1 MAALRITGR
10 VAGQLDS
17 HFHVAH
23 PLRISRVKCDEGCDK
38 LVPASVDCLL
48 RKGVA
53 LTDRSPHEVTQ
64 LLQAWSDG
72 DHAALEKL
80 VPLVYGELHRL
91 AKRYMARERP
101 GHLLQ
106 TTELVNEV
114 YFKLIDSN
122 HMNWRNRAH
131 FFAVSAELMRRIL
144 VDYARS
150 RRSLKRGAELLSV
163 SLDEAP
169 VVSREPRTDLVA
181 LDDALNALA
190 AVDPRKS
197 QVVQLRFF
205 GGLSVEETAEVLK
218 VSADTVM
225 SDWKLAKLWLLHELR
240 GEKHHAP
247 RTLAQN

>member
-1 MAALRITGR
+1 MTVR
-10 VAGQLDS
+10 S
-17 HFHVAH
+17 AH
-23 PLRISRVKCDEGCDK
+23 D
-38 LVPASVDCLL
+38 
-48 RKGVA
+48 
-53 LTDRSPHEVTQ
+53 VTQ

-72 DHAALEKL
+72 DQAALEKL

-101 GHLLQ
+101 GHTLQ
-106 TTELVNEV
+106 TTALVNEA

-122 HMNWRNRAH
+122 HMNWRNRTH
-131 FFAVSAELMRRIL
+131 FFAVAAQLMRRIL
-144 VDYARS
+144 IDHARS
-150 RRSLKRGAELLSV
+150 RRSLKRGVEPAAV

-169 VVSREPRTDLVA
+169 VVSQEPPADLVA

-190 AVDPRKS
+190 AIDPRKS

-205 GGLSVEETAEVLK
+205 GGLSVEQTAEVLK

-225 SDWKLAKLWLLHELR
+225 SDWKLAKIWLLHELR
-240 GEKHHAP
+240 REKHDAA